1 MFANRSSFF
10 IVGAPRC
17 GTTALSKILARHP
30 QVCFSRPKETH
41 LFVQDLGVM
50 DEAYWTKNFIE
61 PFFPHLS
68 DQHIAFGEG
77 SVSSLYSPEAIQRIL
92 AFDPDAKFIIHVRNP
107 VDMVHSYHG
116 RLLFL
121 LDEDQRDFAR
131 AWALQDER
139 RAGRSLPKS
148 CRDPRL
154 LQYGEVGKL
163 SLHVER
169 MFDTV
174 GRDRCYVVVFDEFT
188 RDPAALYHDLCQFLD
203 LPRDEENHFN
213 QKYAHR
219 TYKNRLVQQFLV
231 NPPPFVIK
239 ALQAAK
245 ITPQQ
250 LRMRTRSLRK
260 WLRRKNTEQEARQTL
275 QPDMRGE
282 LTAYFA
288 EDVAKLG
295 TLLGRDLSHWR

>member
-30 QVCFSRPKETH
+30 RVCFSRPKETH
-41 LFVQDLGVM
+41 LFVEDLGVM
-50 DEAYWTKNFIE
+50 DEAFWTKNFVE
-61 PFFPHLS
+61 PYFPHLS

-77 SVSSLYSPEAIQRIL
+77 SVSSLYSPEAIQRIQ
-92 AFDPDAKFIIHVRNP
+92 AFDPEAKFIIHVRNP
-107 VDMVHSYHG
+107 VEMVHSYHG

-154 LQYGEVGKL
+154 LEYGEVGKL
-163 SLHVER
+163 SKHVER

-188 RDPAALYHDLCQFLD
+188 RDPAALYHDLCQFLG

-213 QKYAHR
+213 RKYAHR
-219 TYKNRLVQQFLV
+219 TYKNRFIQQFLV

-239 ALQAAK
+239 AMQAAK
-245 ITPQQ
+245 MTPQQ
-250 LRMRTRSLRK
+250 LRMYTRGVRK
-260 WLRRKNTEQEARQTL
+260 WLRRRNTEQEARQTM
-275 QPDMRGE
+275 QPEMRAE
-282 LTAYFA
+282 LAAYFA

-295 TLLGRDLSHWR
+295 QLLGRDFSHWR